1 MRRGLRDLPVAAKV
15 LSAVLVAGITAG
27 AVGLTA
33 LMSLARVSDAGAGI
47 YRDNLRPTLALNEV
61 ERLNELCL
69 ASTLRLATAPD
80 DKHRTDLTNLLGA
93 QELQAAV
100 AWDAYTKQSKPD
112 TTEAQARATFY
123 AAMQS
128 FQQSLTQY
136 YLPMAFSGDNAKT
149 SAVVEERVLPT
160 FQHVRDG
167 LATLKDLR
175 AKQGAAAAAHAGETY
190 ARARWTVG
198 ALLGGGLIAAILLGL
213 VVARVISRP
222 LAACLGVLVAI
233 RQGDLSGRVNV
244 RSRDE
249 IGRMAAALDE
259 TAAAL
264 ADMVGSVGEVAGRVA
279 TSSATL
285 AQVSDELSTSSR
297 DAAERSAA
305 VSTAADDVSSSV
317 QSVAGASEEMATTIG
332 HIASNSASAARV
344 AQEASVLAA
353 RTTVAVEALGRASTE
368 VGDVIQLIRS
378 IAEQTNLLALNATI
392 EAARA
397 GELGKGFAVVADEV
411 KQLAQQSARAT
422 DEVAAKILAIQS
434 GAGGAIDAIAGVTD
448 VIAQVHDYT
457 VAIAGA
463 VEEQNAT
470 TAGVSRTVG
479 LAADGTREIAEN
491 ITTVAE
497 ATRQATDSAVATRG
511 AAGELEDLAR
521 QLQDVV
527 SQYHR

>member
-33 LMSLARVSDAGAGI
+33 LLNLARVSDAGVGI

-69 ASTLRLATAPD
+69 SSTLRLATAPD
-80 DKHRTDLTNLLGA
+80 DKHRTDLTNQLGA
-93 QELQAAV
+93 QELQAAN
-100 AWDAYTKQSKPD
+100 AWDTYTKGSKPD
-112 TTEAQARATFY
+112 AAEATARATFY

-136 YLPMAFSGDNAKT
+136 YLPLAFLGDSAKT

-160 FQHVRDG
+160 YEHVRAG
-167 LATLKDLR
+167 LAALKELR
-175 AKQGAAAAAHAGETY
+175 AKQAAQAATHANDTY
-190 ARARWTVG
+190 LRARWLV
-198 ALLGGGLIAAILLGL
+198 GGLLAVGLVAAVLLGL

-222 LAACLGVLVAI
+222 LARCLAVLVDI
-233 RQGDLSGRVNV
+233 RRGDLSGRVNV
-244 RSRDE
+244 RGRDE
-249 IGRMAAALDE
+249 IGRLAAALDE
-259 TAAAL
+259 TAASL
-264 ADMVGSVGEVAGRVA
+264 ADMVGSVGDVAGRVS

-285 AQVSDELSTSSR
+285 TRVSDELSTSAR
-297 DAAERSAA
+297 NAAERADA
-305 VSTAADDVSSSV
+305 VSSAADDVSSSV

-344 AQEASVLAA
+344 AQEASALAA
-353 RTTVAVEALGRASTE
+353 RTTDAVEALGRASTE

-378 IAEQTNLLALNATI
+378 IADQTNLLALNATI

-411 KQLAQQSARAT
+411 KQLAQQTARAT

-434 GAGGAIDAIAGVTD
+434 GADGAISAIAGVTD
-448 VIAQVHDYT
+448 VIGQVHDYT

-463 VEEQNAT
+463 VDEQNAT

-479 LAADGTREIAEN
+479 HAAGGTREIADN
-491 ITTVAE
+491 ITTVAD
-497 ATRQATDSAVATRG
+497 ATRKATDSADATRD
-511 AAGELEDLAR
+511 AAGDLEQLAR

-527 SQYHR
+527 SRYQT